1 MVPNMLAFWVLGG
14 HLQKITA
21 GVAPLFLGLGRY
33 IGRGYP
39 NITMGDG
46 IYSAYLTQQST
57 PQHQQKS
64 YLSVVLKT
72 DYNNGKFLF
81 PRRTNEAG

>member
-1 MVPNMLAFWVLGG
+1 MAPKNLALLVLGVG
-14 HLQKITA
+14 S
-21 GVAPLFLGLGRY
+21 FN
-33 IGRGYP
+33 GRGYP
-39 NITMGDG
+39 DITMGDG

-57 PQHQQKS
+57 LQHQQKS

-81 PRRTNEAG
+81 PRRTNKAG